1 MQISL
6 STFVTAAG
14 LFTSLTSANPVART
28 AHTSNHS
35 PRLLNLNI
43 GGRDDSCRC
52 LPGDAC
58 WPSSEEWRKLNETVD
73 GRLVAT
79 VPIGSPCHDPH
90 YDEDAC
96 KKLQDGWLLPQ
107 THLPSSSSLMQPYFA
122 NQSCDPFTS
131 QSTPCELGNYVVYS
145 VDVAKPEHVAAALKF
160 AQEKNIRPVVRS
172 TGHDFLGR
180 SSGAGGLGIW
190 LWHLKDTEVID
201 YSDAF
206 YSGPALKVAPGV
218 IGAEAVEAAAAKD
231 LVVVTGECPTVAV
244 AGGFTQGGGHSALST
259 SYGLAADQ
267 TLEFEVVTAEGKIL
281 TASRTK
287 NSDLYWALSGGGGG
301 NYAVVMSATI
311 RAHPAAKV
319 GGAKLTMGAA
329 YTTQENFDKAI
340 AEFHKLLPAMIDQG
354 ASVVYY
360 ASKSIFAISPL
371 TVVNSTG
378 DIVRDEILGPFTK
391 KLAELSVPASV
402 SYSTLDYLD
411 HYDTYMGPLPWGHI
425 EVSAYQFG
433 SRLIPKSLLVDDVD
447 AFNSAIDNL
456 TSQGVL
462 AVGSAAAYSKPFSV
476 DNAVLPAWRSAYIQL
491 QLTTPWS
498 NDPSKRVDMVA
509 AQHRMTDEFN
519 PQLARLTP
527 GGGAY
532 MNEADFREPNWKET
546 WFGDNYERLAT
557 VKRRYDPHGL
567 LYMFKGVGS
576 DAWDVA
582 ADGRMCRT

>member
-6 STFVTAAG
+6 STFVAG
-14 LFTSLTSANPVART
+14 LLPALALAGPT
-28 AHTSNHS
+28 AHHAR
-35 PRLLNLNI
+35 RL
-43 GGRDDSCRC
+43 RPAQADDCRC
-52 LPGDAC
+52 LPQDAC
-58 WPSSEEWRKLNETVD
+58 WPSIQEWQDFNATVD

-79 VPIGSPCHDPH
+79 TPIGSPCHDPH
-90 YDEDAC
+90 YDEAAC
-96 KKLQDGWLLPQ
+96 KKLQDEWLLPQ

-122 NQSCDPFTS
+122 NQSCDPFTD
-131 QSTPCELGNYVVYS
+131 QSTPCQLGNYVVYS
-145 VDVAKPEHVAAALKF
+145 VDVAEPKHVAKALKF
-160 AQEKNIRPVVRS
+160 AKEKNIRPVVRS

-190 LWHLKDTEVID
+190 MWHLKDTEVID
-201 YSDAF
+201 YSSKH
-206 YSGPALKVAPGV
+206 YTGKALKVSSGV
-218 IGAEAVEAAAAKD
+218 IGAEAVEAAAAHD

-267 TLEFEVVTAEGKIL
+267 TLEFEVVTTDGKIL
-281 TASRTK
+281 TASPEQ

-301 NYAVVMSATI
+301 NYAVVMSVTI
-311 RAHPAAKV
+311 RAHPAGQV
-319 GGAKLTMGAA
+319 GGAKLAMSAA
-329 YTTQENFDKAI
+329 YTTQERFDEAI
-340 AEFHKLLPAMIDQG
+340 AEFHKLLPGMIDQG

-360 ASKSIFAISPL
+360 VSNQIFAISPL
-371 TVVNSTG
+371 TVMNSTG
-378 DIVRDEILGPFTK
+378 DAVRDEILAPFTK
-391 KLAELSVPASV
+391 KLAELLIPAQV
-402 SYSTLDYLD
+402 NYTTLPYLD

-433 SRLIPKSLLVDDVD
+433 SRLIPKSLLVDEP
-447 AFNSAIDNL
+447 ASFQSAIKNL
-456 TSQGVL
+456 TSSGVL
-462 AVGSAAAYSKPFSV
+462 AVGSAAAYKSRFSTP
-476 DNAVLPAWRSAYIQL
+476 NAVLPAWRNAYIQL

-498 NDPSKRVDMVA
+498 NDPSQLNTMVD

-546 WFGDNYERLAT
+546 WFGENYEKLLA
-557 VKRRYDPHGL
+557 VKRKYDPEGL

-576 DAWDVA
+576 DAWKVA
-582 ADGRMCRT
+582 DSGRMCRT